1 MNTTTEEM
9 MNDLVLRNESAG
21 KRVHALLPVF
31 SRGLEESISDWLKAY
46 SKLQIARYLERH
58 VIDVGASAFVSAEV
72 LEFSSLEMLTIT
84 EGKLREN
91 LVNSLQESQL
101 FVIQSVKENGGIT
114 LSANLKVLE

>member
-1 MNTTTEEM
+1 
-9 MNDLVLRNESAG
+9 
-21 KRVHALLPVF
+21 
-31 SRGLEESISDWLKAY
+31 
-46 SKLQIARYLERH
+46 
-58 VIDVGASAFVSAEV
+58 
-72 LEFSSLEMLTIT
+72 MLTIT